1 MSTRGWTPPVL
12 ADELDGDSALHAGAI
27 TALALLSAAWL
38 SVLYHVADVTIGA
51 AGFLPLVALAALA
64 GAVVGRAVS
73 GRTAFLLSVGLL
85 AAGLG
90 AYLLSVPPG
99 FFDGLTVGRIV
110 RDQISFLTGYSVL
123 GMVNAGIWAY
133 AVLPGPLFLTAY
145 FAARAEYVRAATV
158 GAATLGFFVLTGDSG
173 SLGTMLG
180 VLGAAGAL
188 GFGTLADRG
197 GRVEGADAV
206 GVAVAAMIVGAT
218 VLGVAPT
225 VANSPINPGSGPGT
239 VEASLVSAGDSTQVG
254 GSIRLSPEVRFSVTA
269 NESRY
274 WRVGAY
280 DRYTGDGWVRTGG
293 TSPFEGR
300 LDDPPG
306 PRERLEQRVSPE
318 TELGV
323 LPAAAE
329 PVAVEDADAVVTAL
343 DTLRPDGTVTDNYTA
358 VSLVQAASEDELAAA
373 NGPYPDA
380 IRERYLGLP
389 GSTPERVGR
398 LTENVTD
405 AANATTP
412 YERAAALE
420 TYLERTKEYSLNVSR
435 PRGSVAD
442 AFLFEMERGY
452 CVYYATTMT
461 TMLRTQSIPARYVVG
476 YTDGQ
481 QVSEDR
487 WVVRG
492 LDSHAWVE
500 VYLPDYGWTRFDPT
514 PAAPR
519 SSAEQASI
527 EAARERGDANVDTPA
542 SADETYTSVPTTT
555 TTVPTT
561 ATTTAGPTGNAT
573 PNAPE
578 STLTSVIPSRVREAQ
593 QEGST
598 NVTLTPAAPTSNDT
612 NATNE
617 TGTPA
622 DADGPLLPPVQVLAL
637 WTLLGAGVLAA
648 VRRSGLA
655 AWAYRAAWLRYQ
667 PNGDPKTVIEGA
679 YDRVEFVLERRHRPR
694 ESGETVREYLDAID
708 APEPAHRVARLREA
722 ARYGGE
728 PDESD
733 AEEAR
738 RLVDEVRRG

>member
-1 MSTRGWTPPVL
+1 MSARRWTPPVL
-12 ADELDGDSALHAGAI
+12 AGELDGDTALHAGALA
-27 TALALLSAAWL
+27 ALGLLSAAWL
-38 SVLYHVADVTIGA
+38 AVLYHVADVTTGA
-51 AGFLPLVALAALA
+51 AGFLPLVALAALS

-73 GRTAFLLSVGLL
+73 GRTAFGLAVVLL

-90 AYLLSVPPG
+90 AYLLSVPPD
-99 FFDGLTVGRIV
+99 FFDGLTVERIV

-123 GMVNAGIWAY
+123 RMVNAGVWAY

-158 GAATLGFFVLTGDSG
+158 GAATLGFFVLTGNSG

-197 GRVEGADAV
+197 ARVEGADAV
-206 GVAVAAMIVGAT
+206 GVAFAAMIVGAT

-225 VANSPINPGSGPGT
+225 VANSPVDTGFGSGPGT
-239 VEASLVSAGDSTQVG
+239 VEASLVSAGDSTQVA
-254 GSIRLSPEVRFSVTA
+254 GSIRLSPEVRFSVRA
-269 NESRY
+269 EESSY

-293 TSPFEGR
+293 TSP
-300 LDDPPG
+300 LDGQLDRPPG
-306 PRERLEQRVSPE
+306 PRERLEQRVSPA

-329 PVAVEDADAVVTAL
+329 PVAVEDVDTVVTAL
-343 DTLRPDGTVTDNYTA
+343 DTLRPADSVTENYTV
-358 VSLVQAASEDELAAA
+358 VSQVQNASDDELAAA
-373 NGPYPDA
+373 TGAYPA
-380 IRERYLGLP
+380 EIRERYLGLP
-389 GSTPERVGR
+389 ESTPGRVGN
-398 LTENVTD
+398 LSANVTD

-412 YERAAALE
+412 YETATAIE

-442 AFLFEMERGY
+442 GFLFDMEAGY
-452 CVYYATTMT
+452 CVYFATTMT
-461 TMLRTQSIPARYVVG
+461 TMLRTEGVPARYVVG

-481 QVSEDR
+481 QVADDR

-500 VYLPDYGWTRFDPT
+500 AYLPGHGWTRFDPT

-519 SSAEQASI
+519 SSAERDSL
-527 EAARERGDANVDTPA
+527 ESARERGAENVDTAA
-542 SADETYTSVPTTT
+542 SADETYTTVPTTT
-555 TTVPTT
+555 TTTT
-561 ATTTAGPTGNAT
+561 APETTAATDNTSGNAPGTSVTSYIPTRVRQAQGQGPTNFTLTAT
-573 PNAPE
+573 PTADDANASDGP
-578 STLTSVIPSRVREAQ
+578 
-593 QEGST
+593 G
-598 NVTLTPAAPTSNDT
+598 DT
-612 NATNE
+612 
-617 TGTPA
+617 
-622 DADGPLLPPVQVLAL
+622 DGPLLPPVPVLAI

-655 AWAYRAAWLRYQ
+655 ERAYRAAWLRYQ
-667 PNGDPKTVIEGA
+667 PNGDPSTVVEGA

-708 APEPAHRVARLREA
+708 ASEPARRVAQLRES
-722 ARYGGE
+722 ARYGGG
-728 PDESD
+728 PSESE

-738 RLVDEVRRG
+738 GLVEDVRRG